1 MDRDAN
7 LLANRIAMLES
18 EEYKIMKKIEN
29 TRKRAEQILEIKKN
43 NEERYL
49 NLMRAEKIKEEEKKK
64 K

>member
-29 TRKRAEQILEIKKN
+29 TRKRAE
-43 NEERYL
+43 
-49 NLMRAEKIKEEEKKK
+49 
-64 K
+64 

>member
-29 TRKRAEQILEIKKN
+29 TRKRAEQIMEIKKN

-49 NLMRAEKIKEEEKKK
+49 NLMKAEQIKE
-64 K
+64 